1 MEPFQTEEQQKYER
15 ARKRVEEL
23 KGFYG
28 HLSAYVVINIFLMT
42 INLIQSPNNIWFY
55 WTTGGWGIG
64 VIFHAIK
71 VFNYSPFLGKD
82 WEARKMREFIEREEE
97 KRKQF

>member
-28 HLSAYVVINIFLMT
+28 HLSAYVVINIFLAT
-42 INLIQSPNNIWFY
+42 INLVQSPNNIWFY
-55 WTTGGWGIG
+55 WTTAGWGIG

-71 VFNYSPFLGKD
+71 VYNYSPFLGRD
-82 WEARKMREFIEREEE
+82 WEERKMREFIEREEE
-97 KRKQF
+97 KRRQF